1 MFKRYWIPGQWF
13 CSVWPKEYFKPLL
26 SYGKTPPYDSVPR
39 LEYHLDLYSTRPIL
53 LLLSAVEALLFL
65 QHHTGKKQRWH
76 ELLHELFCT
85 NKATAPSV
93 LLHSLCW
100 KSPALL
106 QLRHLCWN
114 LDNDRSV
121 TEKCQLR
128 ALDYADSSVT
138 IVQFYGTAVWMSAVP
153 HTTKSHCGQ
162 GDNPG
167 YSPAL
172 QANTG
177 EPRSHQGDILTDNLV
192 SNNSFLLFLASSEQQ
207 LQWLHYIGI
216 AQFKMLNIISLILK
230 QCPHCEPAALQSY
243 SSALNS
249 KVLLDPQRHCNLT
262 AAWPYSPAWGWSRE
276 ATHWQVTSQ
285 TI

>member
-1 MFKRYWIPGQWF
+1 
-13 CSVWPKEYFKPLL
+13 
-26 SYGKTPPYDSVPR
+26 
-39 LEYHLDLYSTRPIL
+39 
-53 LLLSAVEALLFL
+53 
-65 QHHTGKKQRWH
+65 
-76 ELLHELFCT
+76 
-85 NKATAPSV
+85 
-93 LLHSLCW
+93 
-100 KSPALL
+100 
-106 QLRHLCWN
+106 
-114 LDNDRSV
+114 
-121 TEKCQLR
+121 
-128 ALDYADSSVT
+128 
-138 IVQFYGTAVWMSAVP
+138 MSAVP

-192 SNNSFLLFLASSEQQ
+192 SNNSFLLFLASEQQ

-262 AAWPYSPAWGWSRE
+262 AP
-276 ATHWQVTSQ
+276 
-285 TI
+285 